1 MEKILEI
8 YLMMVNAIAF
18 ISLVGFVV
26 LISNKISK
34 RNPLKVMGWIFLMLT
49 MIGMYLFIPARL
61 FVVGIVKQ
69 NISFIENSIK
79 LSIVPIEKQLYRYK
93 LLDVYISNKNYEKAQ
108 KVLKQ
113 IDESMYKIKKLDL
126 YLFELQN
133 EYNVKMKEY
142 NKEIE
147 KLRTKN

>member
-8 YLMMVNAIAF
+8 YLMIVNAIAF
-18 ISLVGFVV
+18 ISLVGFVI
-26 LISNKISK
+26 LISQKISK
-34 RNPLKVMGWIFLMLT
+34 RNPLKVMGWIFLILT
-49 MIGMYLFIPARL
+49 IIGMYLFIPARL
-61 FVVGIVKQ
+61 FVVGMVKQ
-69 NISFIENSIK
+69 NISYIENSIK
-79 LSIVPIEKQLYRYK
+79 LSIIPIEKQLYRYK
-93 LLDVYISNKNYEKAQ
+93 LIDAYISNKNYEKAQ

-147 KLRTKN
+147 KLRMKN

>member
-8 YLMMVNAIAF
+8 YLMIINAIAF
-18 ISLVGFVV
+18 ISLVGFVI
-26 LISNKISK
+26 LTSYKISK
-34 RNPLKVMGWIFLMLT
+34 RNPLKVMGWIFLILT
-49 MIGMYLFIPARL
+49 IIGMYLFIPARL
-61 FVVGIVKQ
+61 FVVGMVKQ
-69 NISFIENSIK
+69 NISYIENSIK
-79 LSIVPIEKQLYRYK
+79 LSIIPIEKQLYRYK
-93 LLDVYISNKNYEKAQ
+93 LIDAYISNKNYEKAQ
-108 KVLKQ
+108 NVLKQ

-147 KLRTKN
+147 KLRIKN

>member
-1 MEKILEI
+1 
-8 YLMMVNAIAF
+8 
-18 ISLVGFVV
+18 
-26 LISNKISK
+26 
-34 RNPLKVMGWIFLMLT
+34 
-49 MIGMYLFIPARL
+49 MYLFIPARL
-61 FVVGIVKQ
+61 FVVGMVKQ
-69 NISFIENSIK
+69 NISYIENSIK
-79 LSIVPIEKQLYRYK
+79 LSIIPIEKQLYRYK
-93 LLDVYISNKNYEKAQ
+93 LVDAYISNKNYEKAQ

-147 KLRTKN
+147 KLRIKN

>member
-8 YLMMVNAIAF
+8 YLMIVNAIAF
-18 ISLVGFVV
+18 ISLVGFVI
-26 LISNKISK
+26 LISHKISK
-34 RNPLKVMGWIFLMLT
+34 RNPLKVMGWIFLILT
-49 MIGMYLFIPARL
+49 VIGMYLFIPARL
-61 FVVGIVKQ
+61 FVVGMVKQ
-69 NISFIENSIK
+69 NISYIENSIK
-79 LSIVPIEKQLYRYK
+79 LSIIPIEKQLYRYK
-93 LLDVYISNKNYEKAQ
+93 LIDAYISNKNYEKAQ

-147 KLRTKN
+147 KLRMKN